1 LRRGSMKRI
10 VRELVRLD
18 AKRERREAGDVARIE
33 E

>member
-10 VRELVRLD
+10 VRELVRSD